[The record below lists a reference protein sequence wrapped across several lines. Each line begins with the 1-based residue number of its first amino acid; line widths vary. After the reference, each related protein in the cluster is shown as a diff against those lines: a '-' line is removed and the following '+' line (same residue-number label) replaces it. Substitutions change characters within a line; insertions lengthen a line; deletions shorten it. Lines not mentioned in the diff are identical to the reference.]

1 MLAWC
6 FVITIWLASSSSVVL
21 AQATGEV
28 ELHIEE
34 EESGEPLV
42 ARVKLRGPNGKELRI
57 RGALFQNG
65 WNLVERPMKHDG
77 RPGEYQYEV
86 THGPELARGVGGF
99 VLDKKSE
106 AIDVIRLPRHC
117 DLNLEGWHGG
127 DLLNHVT
134 PDDAQRWLVA
144 EQLKMTTLIRTD
156 LAEPKAKDQ
165 PPANPG
171 IGSLTKRIAG
181 SMKAVTWT
189 LVQMVV

>member
-1 MLAWC
+1 M
-6 FVITIWLASSSSVVL
+6 
-21 AQATGEV
+21 

-34 EESGEPLV
+34 EESGDPLV

-57 RGALFQNG
+57 RSALYQNG
-65 WNLVERPMKHDG
+65 WNLVERPMKHEG

-127 DLLNHVT
+127 DLLNYVPT
-134 PDDAQRWLVA
+134 EDAIRWLVA
-144 EQLKMTTLIRTD
+144 EQLKMTTHVRTD
-156 LAEPKAKDQ
+156 LAEAKANDK

-171 IGSLTKRIAG
+171 NRIVDTTHRWVNEGTYLDARSNSG
-181 SMKAVTWT
+181 LALHHWLPESEVPQWT
-189 LVQMVV
+189 PSSKLL